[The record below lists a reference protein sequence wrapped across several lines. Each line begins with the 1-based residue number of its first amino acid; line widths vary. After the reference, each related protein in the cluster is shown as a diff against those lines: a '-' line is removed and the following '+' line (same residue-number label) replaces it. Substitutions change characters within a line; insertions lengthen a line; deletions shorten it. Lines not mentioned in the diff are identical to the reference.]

1 MKFKGRESVK
11 LESVRWNRRN
21 PVIVNQRKFDVDF
34 RQSYLFDDDD
44 NYLDRFEK
52 LLLNRRP
59 AEFICRVTL
68 KDKNGK
74 RTVDSAALEQLIDE

>member
-1 MKFKGRESVK
+1 M
-11 LESVRWNRRN
+11 
-21 PVIVNQRKFDVDF
+21 IVNQRKFDVDF

-74 RTVDSAALEQLIDE
+74 RTVDSAALEQLIDEWDDLLYVRLDLRRKDSKENR